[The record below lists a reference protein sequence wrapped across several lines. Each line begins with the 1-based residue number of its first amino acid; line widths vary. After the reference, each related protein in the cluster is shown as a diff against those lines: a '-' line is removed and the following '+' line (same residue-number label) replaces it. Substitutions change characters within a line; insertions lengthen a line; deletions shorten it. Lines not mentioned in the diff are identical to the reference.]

1 MIIDH
6 LRLEF
11 HVKHSPKI
19 PNSDHA
25 EDNSEDTPQDTF
37 DETSLHND

>member
-1 MIIDH
+1 MTIRVL

-11 HVKHSPKI
+11 HVIHSPKI
-19 PNSDHA
+19 PNFHEENE
-25 EDNSEDTPQDTF
+25 EDNSQF